1 MAVVTRSTAL
11 AGPSRA
17 GIRRAGK
24 GAAHYSQTP
33 REHKRAGP
41 STWGA
46 RLARNK
52 AAAIGDLMSFLGSGT
67 AMPNRLFRGQSEGRR
82 SMWYLAYRRDGSTRM
97 RVFKT
102 KDLAL
107 RAASEMIGDRDDD
120 GLEVGP
126 MLAPRDGNVFKGD
139 ELRRMCDS
147 DTV

>member
-1 MAVVTRSTAL
+1 M
-11 AGPSRA
+11 
-17 GIRRAGK
+17 
-24 GAAHYSQTP
+24 
-33 REHKRAGP
+33 
-41 STWGA
+41 
-46 RLARNK
+46 
-52 AAAIGDLMSFLGSGT
+52 
-67 AMPNRLFRGQSEGRR
+67 R

-107 RAASEMIGDRDDD
+107 RAACEMFGDRDD

>member
-1 MAVVTRSTAL
+1 
-11 AGPSRA
+11 
-17 GIRRAGK
+17 
-24 GAAHYSQTP
+24 
-33 REHKRAGP
+33 
-41 STWGA
+41 
-46 RLARNK
+46 
-52 AAAIGDLMSFLGSGT
+52 
-67 AMPNRLFRGQSEGRR
+67 MPNRLFRGQSEGRQ

-107 RAASEMIGDRDDD
+107 RAASEMIGERDDD
-120 GLEVGP
+120 SLEVGP

>member
-1 MAVVTRSTAL
+1 MGCPAGLQQGGRNRRSHVLFRLRNRNAEPAVPGTV
-11 AGPSRA
+11 G
-17 GIRRAGK
+17 
-24 GAAHYSQTP
+24 
-33 REHKRAGP
+33 
-41 STWGA
+41 
-46 RLARNK
+46 
-52 AAAIGDLMSFLGSGT
+52 GT
-67 AMPNRLFRGQSEGRR
+67 AKHVVPS
-82 SMWYLAYRRDGSTRM
+82 YRRDGSTRM